1 MDKTT
6 IKSKPFIVANV
17 RDILDQ
23 YDREEMSFS
32 RMTEMFNE
40 VAFKWA
46 DEARRET
53 AVRFEKEL
61 AEKDRIIAELKLA
74 LNEADKKIKQLDTK
88 PY

>member
-1 MDKTT
+1 MNTE
-6 IKSKPFIVANV
+6 IRKPFIVANV

-23 YDREEMSFS
+23 YDREEISFS

-46 DEARRET
+46 DEARRE
-53 AVRFEKEL
+53 AV
-61 AEKDRIIAELKLA
+61 AEKDRVIAELRA
-74 LNEADKKIKQLDTK
+74 ELDRLDVKRTEG